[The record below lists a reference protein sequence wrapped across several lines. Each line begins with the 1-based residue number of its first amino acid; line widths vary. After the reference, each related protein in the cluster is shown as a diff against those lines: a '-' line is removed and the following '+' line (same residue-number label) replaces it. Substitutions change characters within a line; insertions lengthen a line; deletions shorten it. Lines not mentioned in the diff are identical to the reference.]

1 MRNMSEKRY
10 CYVLEKYPFYEGSEI
25 LMVSASCDEI
35 TTHFIKE
42 FRKLNDGYG
51 LIVTIYEFGKLY
63 DNIINRANS
72 IRWIEKEDGKIRD
85 LKKELRE

>member
-1 MRNMSEKRY
+1 MIEKRY
-10 CYVLEKYPFYEGSEI
+10 CYILEKYPFYEGSKI
-25 LMVSASCDEI
+25 LMISASCDEI

-51 LIVTIYEFGKLY
+51 LIVTRYEFG
-63 DNIINRANS
+63 NIINRANS

>member
-1 MRNMSEKRY
+1 MTEKRY
-10 CYVLEKYPFYEGSEI
+10 CYVLEKYPFYEGGEI

-35 TTHFIKE
+35 TTHFIRE

-51 LIVTIYEFGKLY
+51 LIVKKYEFGKLY
-63 DNIINRANS
+63 DDINDRARS

-85 LKKELRE
+85 LKRSCKND